1 MIQLKENSKKVFK
14 VVKIILKR
22 DFLDKIMLKKC
33 KFK

>member
-1 MIQLKENSKKVFK
+1 MVQLKEISKKVLK

-22 DFLDKIMLKKC
+22 DFFDKIMLKKC